1 MLDQGKI
8 EIFPKNWGCHFKQG
22 IFISQQKYVADLL
35 KETRKSTRKPISTSI
50 DPNHK
55 LGEAKEYVTT
65 DREMYQCLLGRLI
78 YLSHTR
84 PNISYDVSMIS

>member
-1 MLDQGKI
+1 MTKERLKYFLRI
-8 EIFPKNWGCHFKQG
+8 EVAHFKQG

-35 KETRKSTRKPISTSI
+35 KETRKSTRKPISTPI

-55 LGEAKEYVTT
+55 LGEAKEDVTI

-78 YLSHTR
+78 YLPHTR
-84 PNISYDVSMIS
+84 PNIAYDVSMIS